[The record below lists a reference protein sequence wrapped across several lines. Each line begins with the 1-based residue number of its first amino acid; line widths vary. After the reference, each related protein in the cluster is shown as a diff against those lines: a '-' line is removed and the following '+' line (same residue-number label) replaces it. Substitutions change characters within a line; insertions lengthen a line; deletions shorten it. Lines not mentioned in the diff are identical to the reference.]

1 MLLLIPASATAEWQR
16 WLDPAPHDFYHTAAY
31 HQFSED
37 SGEGRALLAVCGSPA
52 RYLAW
57 PYLLRPIAGTPWRDV
72 ASVYGYPGP
81 VAHGCPPGDPFLA
94 EARSEIASLWRR
106 QNAVSAFTRFH
117 PLLENHALAAPGDL
131 HPGGQ
136 TVSIDLTLDDDA
148 CWRDYRR
155 DLRHAVRRARRLGL
169 TTGFDESWSRLDEF
183 VALYHAVMARNGAA
197 ASYFFPAD
205 YFRRLKGAL
214 GPHAFLLFTASPRG
228 TAAAAII
235 IEFGGAVHNHFCMPS
250 EAFRELSPSK
260 ILLEDVRLWARARG
274 NRVLH
279 LGGGRGSQEDSLFA
293 FKAGF
298 SSRRHRFYTGRSILA
313 PPIYADLTR
322 SRPAASPDYF
332 PAYRAPQAIRPAAAA
347 TG

>member
-1 MLLLIPASATAEWQR
+1 MLLLIPAAATAEWQR

-31 HQFSED
+31 HQFSQD

-81 VAHGCPPGDPFLA
+81 VACGCGPPVGCGCGPDASFLA
-94 EARSEIASLWRR
+94 EARSEIASFWRR

-117 PLLENHALAAPGDL
+117 PLLENHALAEPGDL

-169 TTGFDESWSRLDEF
+169 TTVFDESWTSCSSGQPSHSS
-183 VALYHAVMARNGAA
+183 A
-197 ASYFFPAD
+197 
-205 YFRRLKGAL
+205 
-214 GPHAFLLFTASPRG
+214 PRG
-228 TAAAAII
+228 TLTPSPARHCAALQRASAA
-235 IEFGGAVHNHFCMPS
+235 
-250 EAFRELSPSK
+250 
-260 ILLEDVRLWARARG
+260 
-274 NRVLH
+274 
-279 LGGGRGSQEDSLFA
+279 Q
-293 FKAGF
+293 
-298 SSRRHRFYTGRSILA
+298 T
-313 PPIYADLTR
+313 PP
-322 SRPAASPDYF
+322 
-332 PAYRAPQAIRPAAAA
+332 
-347 TG
+347 